1 MWEDLLAEFNKKA
14 PKGINRVIETGSL
27 DWCIII
33 MELRLVETMQQGL
46 IISVAFAL
54 LALLVAT
61 GNILQATLAA
71 LTIGMIIVNVM
82 AITAYFKW
90 ELGSCESVGVV
101 VCVGFA
107 VDYVV
112 HLASHYNHSKYKDR
126 NNRIK
131 EALRELGISILS
143 GSITT
148 IGATVT
154 LYICTLVMFTKF
166 ATFVVATIFF
176 SIIYSLGFFAALC

>member
-1 MWEDLLAEFNKKA
+1 M
-14 PKGINRVIETGSL
+14 VIT
-27 DWCIII
+27 
-33 MELRLVETMQQGL
+33 
-46 IISVAFAL
+46 
-54 LALLVAT
+54 
-61 GNILQATLAA
+61 
-71 LTIGMIIVNVM
+71 NVM
-82 AITAYFKW
+82 AIVAYAHW

-112 HLASHYNHSKYKDR
+112 HLASHYIHSKYKTR
-126 NNRIK
+126 NERIK

-143 GSITT
+143 GSLTT

-176 SIIYSLGFFAALC
+176 SIIYSLGFFAALCQIMGPEDQFGNLNYMYKTTREAIEELLGHFKK